1 MVHDFR
7 DAVFE
12 GVLQVV
18 AGDPRVMVL
27 TNDMGAMGLS
37 QIQESYPQ
45 QVLNVGISEQNMM
58 SVAAGLALSGNMVFA
73 YGIASHITSRC
84 YEQLRLD
91 VCALNV
97 PVVLLGMGAGLSY
110 GVDGPTHH
118 STHDCALL
126 QTLHGL
132 TIYIPADGVAT
143 RAVVEQAYMGR
154 TPAYIRIDKDPYEP
168 IYTSGNHDFGLGV
181 STIQHGESLCVV
193 ANGIMLHR
201 VREVATELLQEGIE
215 LTIVDL
221 YRLNPCNEAVLLEVC
236 QRAQAIVTVEEH
248 GRTGGIGSLVGRLL
262 CEQGINIPFKG
273 LSLGDEIMF
282 GAASRSWAHVQYG
295 LEKENL
301 KNTFRQMAKLPIA
314 V

>member
-1 MVHDFR
+1 MGHDFR
-7 DAVFE
+7 DAIFE
-12 GVLQVV
+12 SVMEVV
-18 AGDPRVMVL
+18 ARDPRVMVL

-37 QIQESYPQ
+37 HIQQSYPR

-73 YGIASHITSRC
+73 YGIASHITARC
-84 YEQLRLD
+84 YEQLKLD

-97 PVVLLGMGAGLSY
+97 PVVLLGMGSGLSY

-126 QTLHGL
+126 QTLPGMTL
-132 TIYIPADGVAT
+132 YVPADGMAT
-143 RAVVEQAYMGR
+143 RAVVERAYMEK

-168 IYTSGNHDFGLGV
+168 IYTSATHDFGVGINTV
-181 STIQHGESLCVV
+181 QEGDSLCVV
-193 ANGIMLHR
+193 TNGIMLHR
-201 VREVATELLQEGIE
+201 VREVASELLQEDIE

-221 YRLNPCNEAVLLEVC
+221 YRMNPCNETVLLDVC
-236 QRAQAIVTVEEH
+236 RKAHAIVTVEEH
-248 GRTGGIGSLVGRLL
+248 GRSGGIGSLVGRLL
-262 CEQGINIPFKG
+262 CEQGLTIPFKG

-282 GAASRSWAHVQYG
+282 GAATRSWAHAQCG
-295 LEKENL
+295 LEKEQL
-301 KNTFRQMAKLPIA
+301 KNTFRQMAGVPLP

>member
-1 MVHDFR
+1 MIHDFR
-7 DAVFE
+7 DATFE

-18 AGDPRVMVL
+18 ARDPRVMVL

-45 QVLNVGISEQNMM
+45 QVINVGISEQNMM

-73 YGIASHITSRC
+73 YGIASHIIARC
-84 YEQLRLD
+84 YEQLKLD

-97 PVVLLGMGAGLSY
+97 PVVLLGMGSGLSY

-126 QTLHGL
+126 QTLHGM

-143 RAVVEQAYMGR
+143 KAAIEQAYVR
-154 TPAYIRIDKDPYEP
+154 RAPAYIRIDKDPYEP
-168 IYTSGNHDFGLGV
+168 VYDSEAHDFSLGI
-181 STIQHGESLCVV
+181 STVQNGESLCVV
-193 ANGIMLHR
+193 TNGIMLSR
-201 VREVATELLQEGIE
+201 VREVAAELLQEGVE

-221 YRLNPCNEAVLLEVC
+221 YRLNPCNESELLGVC
-236 QRAQAIVTVEEH
+236 QKAQAIVTVEEH

-262 CEQGINIPFKG
+262 SEQGIGIPFKR
-273 LSLGDEIMF
+273 LCLGDEIIF
-282 GAASRSWAHVQYG
+282 GAASRSWAHPQCG

-301 KNTFRQMAKLPIA
+301 KNTFRQMARLRVA